1 MRLKGLI
8 FFFSVRR
15 VGLSPGPPFCP
26 STRSQ
31 CVLFKMVSDDTLEG
45 PIHVSFGHVLCVL
58 RDSPHVI
65 SRVQLCDMVCYV
77 GIQSCII
84 FIVQLHS
91 VSVTSSCHKV
101 SYCVIYL
108 ICHVIHLVKLH
119 SGFPII
125 WCSDLSR
132 HLLVASTGPSSFW
145 PWKLPLFSPPFWAA
159 SLKGTWRF
167 IVTFWSTHFQ
177 ETPFFQLSF
186 SIPLIAPKPS

>member
-1 MRLKGLI
+1 MLVCPLARHFVHLPVRNVFFLKW
-8 FFFSVRR
+8 FRMTPWKVQFMFRSVTSFVSYATHPMSFRVFSYV
-15 VGLSPGPPFCP
+15 
-26 STRSQ
+26 TW
-31 CVLFKMVSDDTLEG
+31 CVMSVFT
-45 PIHVSFGHVLCVL
+45 
-58 RDSPHVI
+58 
-65 SRVQLCDMVCYV
+65 
-77 GIQSCII
+77 IQSCII

-132 HLLVASTGPSSFW
+132 HRLVASTGPSSSFW

-186 SIPLIAPKPS
+186 PIPLIAPKPS